1 MALPRMNETLGLTM
15 TIPSTSKKVKF
26 RPYLVKEEK
35 ILLQAFE
42 SQDLN
47 LILNT
52 MCDTIESCL
61 DESSNVSVADLATF
75 DVEYMFTQI
84 RSASVGENST
94 IVLKCEKCETDNN
107 VSVDLSELKVD
118 VSDVDKVIELTDQV
132 SVEMKYP
139 SYRGITSEGNIVSE
153 DTDPEQ
159 IISVLA
165 TSIDAVLT
173 EDERIEISSQSPE
186 EVKEF
191 LNSLTTAQF
200 QKLGTFLEEMPQL
213 EHTAEFECSNCKTQ
227 NKLELKGLAD
237 FF

>member
-1 MALPRMNETLGLTM
+1 MALPRLNETLGLTM
-15 TIPSTSKKVKF
+15 TIPSSGKKVKF

-61 DESSNVSVADLATF
+61 AESANVRVADLATF

-84 RSASVGENST
+84 RSASVGENSA
-94 IVLKCEKCETDNN
+94 IVLKCQNCETENN

-118 VSDVDKVIELTDQV
+118 VKDVDKVIQLTDEV

-139 SYRGITSEGNIVSE
+139 SYRGITEEGNVVTEES
-153 DTDPEQ
+153 DPEQ

-165 TSIDAVLT
+165 TSIEAVLT
-173 EDERIEISSQSPE
+173 EEERIDISSQEPG

-200 QKLGTFLEEMPQL
+200 QKLGEFLQDMPQL
-213 EHTAEFECSNCKTQ
+213 EHTAEFDCSNCQTH
-227 NKLELKGLAD
+227 NKVELKGLAD